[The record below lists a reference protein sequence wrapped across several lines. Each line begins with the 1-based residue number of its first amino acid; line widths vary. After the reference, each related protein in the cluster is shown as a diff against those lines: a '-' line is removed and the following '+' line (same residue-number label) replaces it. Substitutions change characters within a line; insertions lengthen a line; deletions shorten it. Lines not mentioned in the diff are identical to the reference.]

1 MQTIKVSD
9 SVGTVLCHDITRIVP
24 EEFKGPAFKKGHII
38 TADDIPE
45 LLKLGKEHIY
55 VWELQSGKLRWTS
68 ALLMAAIALAA
79 VGGGAGWGKQRQ
91 DAAALATAGGAAT
104 GPNAARRPGGGP
116 GRFGGG
122 NVQPVSVGTVQRGD
136 VRVVVSAIGTM
147 SARATAT
154 RCFWPPLIISGYL
167 WA

>member
-1 MQTIKVSD
+1 MPLNRSFARPQ
-9 SVGTVLCHDITRIVP
+9 R
-24 EEFKGPAFKKGHII
+24 PAQ
-38 TADDIPE
+38 
-45 LLKLGKEHIY
+45 
-55 VWELQSGKLRWTS
+55 LQSGKLRWTS

-79 VGGGAGWGKQRQ
+79 VGGGAWWWKQRQ
-91 DAAALATAGGAAT
+91 DAAAGATAGGAAT

-147 SARATAT
+147 SARATAVV
-154 RCFWPPLIISGYL
+154 R
-167 WA
+167 A